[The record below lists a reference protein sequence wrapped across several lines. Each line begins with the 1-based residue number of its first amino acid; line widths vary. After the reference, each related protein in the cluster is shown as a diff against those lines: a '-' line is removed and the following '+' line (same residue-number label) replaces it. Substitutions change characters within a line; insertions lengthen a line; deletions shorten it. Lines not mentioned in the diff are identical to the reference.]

1 MKNKKQILIFN
12 QFITSDEVRVN
23 FEDGESK
30 VLNTVQAL
38 SIAEGRGL
46 DLIVINE
53 IAVPPVC
60 KIADKNKFLYEKK
73 QKQTTLLE
81 VQSYSAIVH

>member
-1 MKNKKQILIFN
+1 VKNKKQILIFN
-12 QFITSDEVRVN
+12 QFITSVEVRVN

-60 KIADKNKFLYEKK
+60 KIADKN
-73 QKQTTLLE
+73 
-81 VQSYSAIVH
+81 